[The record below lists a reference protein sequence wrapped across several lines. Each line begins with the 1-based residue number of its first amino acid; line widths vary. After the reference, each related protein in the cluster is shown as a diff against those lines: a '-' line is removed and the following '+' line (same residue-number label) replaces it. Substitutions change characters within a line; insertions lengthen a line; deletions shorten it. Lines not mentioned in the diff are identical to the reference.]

1 MTMINLGF
9 NNIVDT
15 EQMSVDEIAA
25 LIEELNS
32 DVVDIEE
39 KLANHQDAKVL
50 TGIGSSSIWVNK
62 TQHALKA
69 KRKAL
74 HALYATQK
82 QKKREINQA
91 MQTDWKTNAYWQFVQ
106 IARKTL
112 SKETFDTIL
121 SEAKAL
127 ADANKAEYV

>member
-1 MTMINLGF
+1 MTMINLGA

-15 EQMSVDEIAA
+15 EQMSVDEIAS
-25 LIEELNS
+25 LIEQLNF
-32 DVVDIEE
+32 DIVSIEG
-39 KLANHQDAKVL
+39 KLASHRDAKEL
-50 TGIGSSSIWVNK
+50 TGIGSSAIWVNK

-82 QKKREINQA
+82 QKKREINQS

-106 IARKTL
+106 VARKTL
-112 SKETFDTIL
+112 SKETFDAIL
-121 SEAKAL
+121 SEAKAR
-127 ADANKAEYV
+127 ADANKEQYV

>member
-15 EQMSVDEIAA
+15 EQMSADEIAA

-91 MQTDWKTNAYWQFVQ
+91 MQNNWKTNAYWQFVQ
-106 IARKTL
+106 VARKTL
-112 SKETFDTIL
+112 PAETFDTIL

>member
-9 NNIVDT
+9 NSIVDT

-91 MQTDWKTNAYWQFVQ
+91 MQNDWKTNAYWQFVQ

>member
-15 EQMSVDEIAA
+15 EQMSADEIAA

-39 KLANHQDAKVL
+39 KLANHQDAKAL
-50 TGIGSSSIWVNK
+50 TGIGASAIWVNK
-62 TQHALKA
+62 AQHALKA

-91 MQTDWKTNAYWQFVQ
+91 MQNNWKTNAYWQFVQ
-106 IARKTL
+106 VARKTL
-112 SKETFDTIL
+112 PAETFDTIL

>member
-15 EQMSVDEIAA
+15 EQMRADEIAA

-39 KLANHQDAKVL
+39 KLANHQDAKAL
-50 TGIGSSSIWVNK
+50 TGIGASAIWVNK

-91 MQTDWKTNAYWQFVQ
+91 MQNDWKTNAYWQFVQ

>member
-15 EQMSVDEIAA
+15 EQMSADEIAA

-91 MQTDWKTNAYWQFVQ
+91 MQNDWKTNAYWQFVQ

>member
-15 EQMSVDEIAA
+15 DQMSADEIAA

-32 DVVDIEE
+32 DVVGIEE
-39 KLANHQDAKVL
+39 KLANHQDAKAL
-50 TGIGSSSIWVNK
+50 TGIGSSAIWVNK

-106 IARKTL
+106 VARKSL
-112 SKETFDTIL
+112 SPDVFEAIL

-127 ADANKAEYV
+127 ADANRAEYV

>member
-15 EQMSVDEIAA
+15 EQMSADEIAA

-39 KLANHQDAKVL
+39 KLANHQDAKAL

-91 MQTDWKTNAYWQFVQ
+91 MQNDWKTNAYWQFVQ

>member
-15 EQMSVDEIAA
+15 EQMSADEIAA

-39 KLANHQDAKVL
+39 KLANHQDAKAL
-50 TGIGSSSIWVNK
+50 TGIGASAIWVNK
-62 TQHALKA
+62 AQHALKA

>member
-91 MQTDWKTNAYWQFVQ
+91 MQNDWKTNAYWQFVQ